1 MFDAITALCA
11 LQQESST
18 LKKQEML
25 RRYKDN
31 EHFRKLLYYALN
43 PMLTYKISEQ
53 TMSRSVKYDPAI
65 TLTLCD
71 IYTICDTLSAKKALD
86 DVTVYQVCAFCKRAQ
101 LV

>member
-31 EHFRKLLYYALN
+31 EHFRLTPCLL
-43 PMLTYKISEQ
+43 TRFR
-53 TMSRSVKYDPAI
+53 SR
-65 TLTLCD
+65 
-71 IYTICDTLSAKKALD
+71 
-86 DVTVYQVCAFCKRAQ
+86 R
-101 LV
+101 